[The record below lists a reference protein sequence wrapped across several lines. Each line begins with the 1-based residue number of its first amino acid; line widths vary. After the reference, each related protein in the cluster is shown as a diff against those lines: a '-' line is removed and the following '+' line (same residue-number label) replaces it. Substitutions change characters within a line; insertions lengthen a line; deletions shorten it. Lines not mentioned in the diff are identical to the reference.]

1 MNENQLQALVDI
13 AREQSGSSI
22 SPGLVSGGI
31 TAGASL
37 LTGLMKMQAEKD
49 AQKRKLE
56 EDTLSLTAQGQQEL
70 EAQKLKGQTMP
81 LKELMASYKAG
92 LGG

>member
-1 MNENQLQALVDI
+1 MKENQF
-13 AREQSGSSI
+13 QSIIDASRGEESDST

-31 TAGASL
+31 SAGASL

-56 EDTLSLTAQGQQEL
+56 EDALSLTAQGQQEL